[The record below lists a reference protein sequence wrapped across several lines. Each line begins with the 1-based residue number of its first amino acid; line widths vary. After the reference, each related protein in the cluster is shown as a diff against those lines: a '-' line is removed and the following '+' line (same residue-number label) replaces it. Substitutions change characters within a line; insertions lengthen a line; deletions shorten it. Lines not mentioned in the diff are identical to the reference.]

1 MVEYKN
7 ELKKNGFCIVSKL
20 FSDQEIVSTR
30 KALWDVIQGKYNTG
44 REPEER
50 FWNVGDDPENI
61 IKIDKP
67 HLSNNIIKKL
77 ITSSKLGKC
86 LAEITKSNK
95 IQVWHSQSVWK
106 PPGGSKKGNAGWHRD
121 IQYWPFW
128 EPGGVFT
135 AWIALTDVHKNSGPV
150 RFILGSHKWSNI
162 KGLDFFDKDI
172 ILQNKIIHT
181 HTKDF
186 KIKSSI
192 INKGQLSIH
201 NSGIYHSSNENKTDK
216 PRVGMVVHFST
227 DKAKTISVAGGLS
240 NYLENNLND
249 KDICP
254 IIYEK

>member
-7 ELKKNGFCIVSKL
+7 ELKKNGLCIVPKL
-20 FSDQEIVSTR
+20 FSNQEIVSTR

-44 REPEER
+44 IEPEER
-50 FWNVGDDPENI
+50 FWNVGDDPEDI

-67 HLSNNIIKKL
+67 HLSNNDIKKL

-128 EPGGVFT
+128 KPEGIFT
-135 AWIALTDVHKNSGPV
+135 AWIALTDVQKNSGPV
-150 RFILGSHKWSNI
+150 RFILESHKWSNL

-172 ILQNKIIHT
+172 SFQDKIIRK
-181 HTKDF
+181 TKKDY

-201 NSGIYHSSNENKTDK
+201 NSGIYHSSKENTTNK

-227 DKAKTISVAGGLS
+227 DKAKTISVTGSLS
-240 NYLENNLND
+240 NYLKHNLND
-249 KDICP
+249 KNICP

>member
-1 MVEYKN
+1 MLKYKN
-7 ELKKNGFCIVSKL
+7 DLENNGLCIVHKL
-20 FSDQEIVSTR
+20 FPNQEIVSTR

-44 REPEER
+44 RAPEER

-67 HLSNNIIKKL
+67 HLSNSHIKKL
-77 ITSSKLGKC
+77 ITNSKLGKC

-128 EPGGVFT
+128 KPEGVFT

-150 RFILGSHKWSNI
+150 RFILGSHKWSNL

-172 ILQNKIIHT
+172 NFQDKIINK
-181 HTKDF
+181 TKKGY

-192 INKGQLSIH
+192 INKGQLSVH
-201 NSGIYHSSNENKTDK
+201 NSGIYHSSKENTTNK
-216 PRVGMVVHFST
+216 PRVGLVVHFST
-227 DKAKTISVAGGLS
+227 DKAKTISVTGSLS
-240 NYLENNLND
+240 NYLKYNLND